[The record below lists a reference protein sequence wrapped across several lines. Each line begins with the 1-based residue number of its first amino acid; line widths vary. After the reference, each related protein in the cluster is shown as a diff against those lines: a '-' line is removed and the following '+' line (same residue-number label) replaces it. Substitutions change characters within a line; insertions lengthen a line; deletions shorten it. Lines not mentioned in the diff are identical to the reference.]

1 MIKTSFISRSCKLHS
16 LGKGRIMDSKTVLEH
31 AKELYKKHWNIAT
44 KEMTDRQWQQ
54 ASTEY
59 KEAWILIAAADLNN

>member
-1 MIKTSFISRSCKLHS
+1 
-16 LGKGRIMDSKTVLEH
+16 MDSKTVLEH